1 MCAHSSKFTAH
12 THPPKFEKPTYN
24 LVWYGARVWK
34 ISKHLV
40 RYTALQTNAYAT
52 MHLYPP
58 QNFGCVEDG
67 VYRSGLPSELNYRFL
82 ESLNLRTAIVLSPES
97 MDSQFASFL
106 EDFKIRVVY
115 IQNAS
120 NDGFRGLSPVAEET
134 VIDALHLLTNRTNLV
149 SDLNSRDNFQ

>member
-1 MCAHSSKFTAH
+1 MVFECGRTSGKHRFHYRAYRSS
-12 THPPKFEKPTYN
+12 
-24 LVWYGARVWK
+24 AR
-34 ISKHLV
+34 
-40 RYTALQTNAYAT
+40 AT

-97 MDSQFASFL
+97 MDPQFASFL

-149 SDLNSRDNFQ
+149 SDLNSH